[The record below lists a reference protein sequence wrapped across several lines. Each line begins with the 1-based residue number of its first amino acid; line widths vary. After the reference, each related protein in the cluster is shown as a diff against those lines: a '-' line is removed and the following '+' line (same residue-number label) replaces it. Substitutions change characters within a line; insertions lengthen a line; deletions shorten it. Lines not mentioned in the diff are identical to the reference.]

1 MSDEITGIEWQ
12 NIDRLWGCTGCAGFG
27 LSQNWVN
34 QIRSSAQI
42 TFSLL
47 SLTAAVVNILKT
59 VVNGKKT
66 HVFWRWIVVK
76 NMQTRSLQVYNS
88 DFAFADQ
95 SHSEKEKVLV
105 WQVWLEQMSS

>member
-1 MSDEITGIEWQ
+1 MFEFSLLPSCQMELRALSDKILADFEAA
-12 NIDRLWGCTGCAGFG
+12 LVVPG

-59 VVNGKKT
+59 VVNGKK
-66 HVFWRWIVVK
+66 HF
-76 NMQTRSLQVYNS
+76 LQCFMKMDCCQKYAN
-88 DFAFADQ
+88 
-95 SHSEKEKVLV
+95 
-105 WQVWLEQMSS
+105 